1 MRRRPRRLIPPPPRV
16 DSRWAEAAASLDL
29 PLQSSRRRS
38 LRNCA
43 PLSGDSSRGTPADE
57 AQVVAKLT
65 ASLSSMLA
73 ERGLAAAPAG
83 QSTDLILR
91 RVVMDVRSGNKLKR
105 MVISLGPGQA
115 RL

>member
-1 MRRRPRRLIPPPPRV
+1 
-16 DSRWAEAAASLDL
+16 
-29 PLQSSRRRS
+29 
-38 LRNCA
+38 
-43 PLSGDSSRGTPADE
+43 
-57 AQVVAKLT
+57 
-65 ASLSSMLA
+65 MLA